1 MRILLVEDEALI
13 ADAVKVTLER
23 SGHHVDWAADGI
35 TAEEALVSSEYD
47 LVVLDLGLP
56 GKDGLSLLKWL
67 RSRKR
72 EEAVLILTAREAVEN
87 RIEGLDLGAD
97 DYLTKPFD
105 MEELMARCRALLR
118 RQNGRKTPMLEHGDI
133 CLDPAAKN
141 VSRNGERVELSPF
154 AFQILSVLLERKGR
168 IVSKSDLADVLYG
181 WEEGAESNTVEVYIS
196 QIRKRLG
203 SDLIR
208 TLRGVGYVIDKD

>member
-1 MRILLVEDEALI
+1 MRILLVEDEPLI

-23 SGHHVDWAADGI
+23 AGHHVDWAEDGLI
-35 TAEEALVSSEYD
+35 AEDALVSGSFD

-56 GKDGLSLLKWL
+56 GKDGLSVLKWL
-67 RSRKR
+67 RSQKR
-72 EEAVLILTAREAVEN
+72 GEAVLILTAREAVQN

-97 DYLTKPFD
+97 DYLTKPFE

-118 RQNGRKTPMLEHGDI
+118 RQSGRRSPLLEHGEI
-133 CLDPAAKN
+133 CLDPAAKT
-141 VSRNGERVELSPF
+141 VTRSGERIELSPF
-154 AFQILSVLLERKGR
+154 SFQILSVLLERQGR

-181 WEEGAESNTVEVYIS
+181 WDDGAESNTVEVYIS

-208 TLRGVGYVIDKD
+208 TLRGVGYVIDKA